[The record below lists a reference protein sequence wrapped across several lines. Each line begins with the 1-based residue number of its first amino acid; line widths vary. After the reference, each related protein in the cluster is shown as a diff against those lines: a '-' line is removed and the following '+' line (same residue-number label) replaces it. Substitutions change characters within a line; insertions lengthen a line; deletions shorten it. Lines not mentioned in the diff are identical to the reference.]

1 MIREKRLKIDYE
13 KTGYVEAWE
22 GILNNG

>member
-22 GILNNG
+22 GILGND